1 MKLRNLEKEK
11 IQRIRWKNLIFIIK
25 IKYKALKNVDCLK

>member
-11 IQRIRWKNLIFIIK
+11 IQKIRWKNLIFMIK
-25 IKYKALKNVDCLK
+25 IKYKALENIDCLK